1 MNTRSSVG
9 YGKSPISGGKVLFR
23 TIPAINEFFRTMN
36 VLLLL
41 DSAFGIFDNIQPRI
55 DLCELDLQLPC
66 DSIYF
71 ETANYQEM
79 AITLL
84 FPSQKMKLLDA
95 YQKLFIEPNG
105 NSGCS
110 DTSEKSSLNCW
121 DLLVLIHR
129 RCSCLFPIMSH
140 RPMIAAPF

>member
-1 MNTRSSVG
+1 MSTQFS
-9 YGKSPISGGKVLFR
+9 
-23 TIPAINEFFRTMN
+23 AIDEFYRTMN

-71 ETANYQEM
+71 EIANYREM
-79 AITLL
+79 AIMSL
-84 FPSQKMKLLDA
+84 FPPRKMKLLDA
-95 YQKLFIEPNG
+95 YQKLFMEPTG
-105 NSGCS
+105 DSGCS
-110 DTSEKSSLNCW
+110 DTSKKISLNSW

-129 RCSCLFPIMSH
+129 RYSCLFPIMFSNCV
-140 RPMIAAPF
+140 MATTSF

>member
-1 MNTRSSVG
+1 
-9 YGKSPISGGKVLFR
+9 
-23 TIPAINEFFRTMN
+23 MN

-41 DSAFGIFDNIQPRI
+41 DSAFGIFDNVQPRI

-66 DSIYF
+66 DSAYF
-71 ETANYQEM
+71 EIANYQEM

-84 FPSQKMKLLDA
+84 FPPRKMKLLDA
-95 YQKLFIEPNG
+95 YQKLFIEPTG
-105 NSGCS
+105 DSGCS
-110 DTSEKSSLNCW
+110 DTTEKSPLNSW

-140 RPMIAAPF
+140 HAMTTTSC